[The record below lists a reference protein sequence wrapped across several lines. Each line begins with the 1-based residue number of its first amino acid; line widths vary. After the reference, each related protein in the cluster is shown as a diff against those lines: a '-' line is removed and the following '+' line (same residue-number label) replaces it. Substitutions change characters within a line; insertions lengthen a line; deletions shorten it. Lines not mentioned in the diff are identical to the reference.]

1 MPTFRLIISQ
11 DQQLLGHFESDTPR
25 AQQAIRTIASSL
37 SAAGYD
43 LELQVAH
50 SERRLLESGPEGLRV
65 ISREPLFVAVSLAD
79 HLQT

>member
-11 DQQLLGHFESDTPR
+11 DQQLLGHFQSDTPTAQR
-25 AQQAIRTIASSL
+25 AIEKIAGSL

-43 LELQVAH
+43 LELQIAH
-50 SERRLLESGPEGLRV
+50 HERRLLESGPEGLRV
-65 ISREPLFVAVSLAD
+65 ISSEPLFVAVSLDA